1 MSKLVNEDS
10 IPALLAEMSV
20 KEKVDLLTGKSM
32 FSSPEMPQYGIPSIL
47 YLDGATGVNLMQ
59 YMGELVGMSMGG
71 DGSQDGEASLGGDDG
86 AENGGAKDA
95 AQGAK
100 EEAQGSES
108 NNESGSAFMGLVSY
122 ATNSNPLPEDM
133 PEKTKQI
140 ILHLRAL
147 IDSVRP
153 NGEEPG
159 CFPPGMLLG
168 ATWKPELIYKVGEAV
183 GREAQ
188 AYGVDVLLGTPN
200 TNIHRDPRN
209 GRLFESFSE
218 DPFLSSKMAP
228 EFSRGV
234 QDQDMVADV
243 KHFAANNQ
251 ETLRQG
257 INEHISERALREIYL
272 PGFEAAVKE
281 GKVGTVMSAY
291 NSINGKPCAHN
302 DWLLTQVL
310 KEEWGFEGQVVSD
323 WGAVYDQ
330 VEALKAGND
339 MDMPGPRGKERL
351 YRAIESG
358 EISEERLN
366 DAVARTLRMI
376 LQTPKFRGR
385 KYTAIDNELSREAAY
400 NAAVEGI
407 TLLKND
413 GVLPLAKDA
422 KVALF
427 GKLSE
432 RFMESGAGSAQV
444 DTGKFTSL
452 LAEVKG
458 KASEVL
464 YGEIGAG
471 TDTVII
477 TAGSA
482 GQEGSDRAGL
492 EFDPADKAMLA
503 ASVAKAKAAGKRII
517 LLLNVAGP
525 VDLMDY
531 VDDVNAIVCLF
542 FPGMEG
548 ARATADILFG
558 DANPSGKLPLTFPK
572 HYRDCP
578 TSKNF
583 PGEFGE
589 VTYGEGIYVGYRYY
603 DYKGIEP
610 LYPFGYGLSY
620 TKFELTDISVSDREY
635 DNQSAKPLLVTVKV
649 KNTGTRAG
657 KEVVQLYVRDEKST
671 LDKPEKELKAFAK
684 VELAPGEEKCVE
696 MELVPRS
703 FASYDTSLHQWAAE
717 PGVYGLLAGN
727 SSANIT
733 QSIRIMLTGKNP
745 YALSMKSSIGSVAAE
760 PKAVAVCRDVLGAAF
775 DTAAFQSQA
784 VYFVGT
790 PLEKYLSG
798 VIAKIAGDEKK
809 REEIVRR
816 INEGLGKIERIHET
830 L

>member
-1 MSKLVNEDS
+1 MHMSKLVNEAS
-10 IPALLAEMSV
+10 IPELLKEMSV
-20 KEKVDLLTGKSM
+20 KEKVDLLTGKSV
-32 FSSPEMPQYGIPSIL
+32 FSSLEMPQYGIPSIL

-59 YMGELVGMSMGG
+59 YLGELIGMTLTE
-71 DGSQDGEASLGGDDG
+71 DAGE
-86 AENGGAKDA
+86 E
-95 AQGAK
+95 K
-100 EEAQGSES
+100 EEKKEESSES

-122 ATNSNPLPEDM
+122 VTNHNPLPDEM
-133 PEKTKQI
+133 PQETKQMI
-140 ILHLRAL
+140 EQIRAL
-147 IDSVRP
+147 VDSVRP
-153 NGEEPG
+153 QGEEPG

-183 GREAQ
+183 AREAQ

-228 EFSRGV
+228 EFSKGV
-234 QDQDMVADV
+234 QDQGMVADV

-291 NSINGKPCAHN
+291 NSINGKPCAQN
-302 DWLLTQVL
+302 DWLLTEVL
-310 KEEWGFEGQVVSD
+310 KKEWGFEGQVVSD

-339 MDMPGPRGKERL
+339 MDMPGPRGKAAL
-351 YRAIESG
+351 YKAVEDGVIT
-358 EISEERLN
+358 EERLN
-366 DAVARTLRMI
+366 DAVARTLHMI
-376 LQTPKFRGR
+376 LRTPKFNGR
-385 KYTAIDNELSREAAY
+385 TYTVIDNELSKNAAY

-413 GVLPLAKDA
+413 GILPLSKGT
-422 KVALF
+422 KVALI

-444 DTGKFTSL
+444 DTNKFTSL
-452 LAEVKG
+452 LTEVKT
-458 KASEVL
+458 KTSDVL
-464 YGEIGAG
+464 YGEIAKD

-477 TAGSA
+477 TVGAA
-482 GQEGSDRAGL
+482 GQEGSDRPDMD
-492 EFDPADKAMLA
+492 FDAEEKAML
-503 ASVAKAKAAGKRII
+503 KAAIAQAKENGKKIV
-517 LLLNVAGP
+517 LMLNVAGP

-531 VDDVNAIVCLF
+531 VDDVNAIICLF

-620 TKFELTDISVSDREY
+620 TSFEMKDIQVSQSEY
-635 DNQSAKPLLVTVKV
+635 DNGSTEPLKVTVTV
-649 KNTGTRAG
+649 KNTGTMAG

-684 VELAPGEEKCVE
+684 IELQPGEEKCVE
-696 MELVPRS
+696 LELLPKS
-703 FASYDTSLHQWAAE
+703 FASYDTAMHQWTAE
-717 PGVYGLLAGN
+717 PGVYTLLAGD
-727 SSANIT
+727 SSANICLST
-733 QSIRIMLTGKNP
+733 RVMLKGKNP
-745 YALSMKSSIGSVAAE
+745 YCLSMDSSIGVIAANQE
-760 PKAVAVCRDVLGAAF
+760 ALAICQEVLGEAF
-775 DTAAFQSQA
+775 DTAGLISQA
-784 VYFVGT
+784 IYFIGT
-790 PLEKYLSG
+790 PLKTHLKATLNKVAKTPEEADTIYALLNEK
-798 VIAKIAGDEKK
+798 
-809 REEIVRR
+809 
-816 INEGLGKIERIHET
+816 LGAIELIDET

>member
-1 MSKLVNEDS
+1 MGKLVDEAS

-20 KEKVDLLTGKSM
+20 KEKVDLLTGRST

-59 YMGELVGMSMGG
+59 YMGELVGLRMSIEM
-71 DGSQDGEASLGGDDG
+71 DDAKMERLPKKGEES
-86 AENGGAKDA
+86 N
-95 AQGAK
+95 
-100 EEAQGSES
+100 ES
-108 NNESGSAFMGLVSY
+108 NNESGSAFMGLVPY
-122 ATNSNPLPEDM
+122 ATNSNPLPEEM
-133 PEKTKQI
+133 PEKTKQT
-140 ILHLRAL
+140 ILHLRSL
-147 IDSVRP
+147 IDGVRP

-218 DPFLSSKMAP
+218 DPFLCGKMAP
-228 EFSRGV
+228 EFSKGV
-234 QDQDMVADV
+234 QDQGMVADV

-257 INEHISERALREIYL
+257 VNEHISERALREIYL

-291 NSINGKPCAHN
+291 NSINGKPCAQN

-351 YRAIESG
+351 YQAVESG
-358 EISEERLN
+358 EIGEERLN

-376 LQTPKFRGR
+376 LQTPKFKGR
-385 KYTAIDNELSREAAY
+385 KYTSIDNGLSRKAAY
-400 NAAVEGI
+400 DAAVEGI

-413 GVLPLAKDA
+413 GLLPLAKGT

-427 GKLSE
+427 GKLCE
-432 RFMESGAGSAQV
+432 RFMESGSGSAQV

-452 LAEVKG
+452 VKEVGTKT
-458 KASEVL
+458 SEVL
-464 YGEIGAG
+464 YEEIGDD

-477 TAGSA
+477 TAGAS
-482 GQEGSDRAGL
+482 GQEGSDRADMD
-492 EFDPADKAMLA
+492 FDPADKEMLV
-503 ASVAKAKAAGKRII
+503 ASIAKAKAAGRRIV

-548 ARATADILFG
+548 ARATADLLFG

-610 LYPFGYGLSY
+610 LYPFGHGLSY
-620 TKFELTDISVSDREY
+620 TKFELTDITVSDREY
-635 DNQSAKPLLVTVKV
+635 DSRSTKPLRVTVKV
-649 KNTGTRAG
+649 KNTGTMAG

-684 VELAPGEEKCVE
+684 VELAPGEETCVE
-696 MELVPRS
+696 MELVPKS
-703 FASYDTSLHQWAAE
+703 FASYDTSLHEWTAE
-717 PGVYGLLAGN
+717 PGVYELLAGN
-727 SSANIT
+727 SVANIT
-733 QSIRIMLTGKNP
+733 KSVRIMLTGKNP
-745 YALSMKSSIGSVAAE
+745 YGLSTKSSIGSIAAE
-760 PKAVAVCRDVLGAAF
+760 PRALAVCQDVLGTAF
-775 DTAAFQSQA
+775 DMEVFKSQA
-784 VYFVGT
+784 LYFVGT

-798 VIAKIAGDEKK
+798 VMAKITGDVEGQGEIIRRLNEK
-809 REEIVRR
+809 
-816 INEGLGKIERIHET
+816 LDKIECVREV

>member
-1 MSKLVNEDS
+1 MSKLVNEAS
-10 IPALLAEMSV
+10 IPELLKEMSV
-20 KEKVDLLTGKSM
+20 KEKVDLLTGKSV

-59 YMGELVGMSMGG
+59 YLGELMGMIMTT
-71 DGSQDGEASLGGDDG
+71 D
-86 AENGGAKDA
+86 AEEE
-95 AQGAK
+95 K
-100 EEAQGSES
+100 EEKKEESSES
-108 NNESGSAFMGLVSY
+108 NNESGSSFMGLVSY
-122 ATNSNPLPEDM
+122 ATNHNPLPDEM
-133 PEKTKQI
+133 PQETKQMI
-140 ILHLRAL
+140 EKIRAL

-153 NGEEPG
+153 QGEEPG

-183 GREAQ
+183 AREAQ

-228 EFSRGV
+228 EFSKGV
-234 QDQDMVADV
+234 QDQGMVADV

-291 NSINGKPCAHN
+291 NSINGKPCAQN
-302 DWLLTQVL
+302 EWLLTEVL
-310 KEEWGFEGQVVSD
+310 KKEWGFEGQVVSD

-339 MDMPGPRGKERL
+339 MDMPGPRGKAAL
-351 YRAIESG
+351 YKAVEDG
-358 EISEERLN
+358 VISEERLN

-376 LQTPKFRGR
+376 LKTPKFKGR
-385 KYTAIDNELSREAAY
+385 TYTVIDNELSRNAAY

-413 GVLPLAKDA
+413 GILPLAKGT
-422 KVALF
+422 KVALI

-444 DTGKFTSL
+444 DTNKFTSL
-452 LAEVKG
+452 LTEVRTKT
-458 KASEVL
+458 SDVL
-464 YGEIGAG
+464 YGEIAKE

-477 TAGSA
+477 TVGSA
-482 GQEGSDRAGL
+482 GQEGSDRPGMD
-492 EFDPADKAMLA
+492 FDAEEKAML
-503 ASVAKAKAAGKRII
+503 KAAVTQAKENGKKIV
-517 LLLNVAGP
+517 LMLNVAGP

-531 VDDVNAIVCLF
+531 VDDVNAIICLF

-620 TKFELTDISVSDREY
+620 TNFEMTDIQVSQQEY
-635 DNQSAKPLLVTVKV
+635 DNNSKEPLRVTVTV
-649 KNTGTRAG
+649 KNTGTMAG

-684 VELAPGEEKCVE
+684 VELQPGEEKCVE
-696 MELVPRS
+696 LELLPKS
-703 FASYDTSLHQWAAE
+703 FASYDTAMHQWTAE
-717 PGVYGLLAGN
+717 PGVYTLLAGN
-727 SSANIT
+727 SSANICLST
-733 QSIRIMLTGKNP
+733 QMMLKGKNP
-745 YALSMKSSIGSVAAE
+745 YCLSLNSSIGAIAANQE
-760 PKAVAVCRDVLGAAF
+760 ALAICQEVLGKAF
-775 DTAAFQSQA
+775 DTAGLISQA
-784 VYFVGT
+784 VYFIGT
-790 PLEKYLSG
+790 PLKTYLKATLNKVAKTPEEAEDICALLNEK
-798 VIAKIAGDEKK
+798 
-809 REEIVRR
+809 
-816 INEGLGKIERIHET
+816 LGAIELLDET

>member
-1 MSKLVNEDS
+1 MGKLVNEDS

-20 KEKVDLLTGKSM
+20 REKVDLLTGKSS
-32 FSSPEMPQYGIPSIL
+32 FSSLEMPQYGIPSIL

-59 YMGELVGMSMGG
+59 YMGELVGLRMSIEM
-71 DGSQDGEASLGGDDG
+71 DGEKMQKLP
-86 AENGGAKDA
+86 EE
-95 AQGAK
+95 K
-100 EEAQGSES
+100 EESSES
-108 NNESGSAFMGLVSY
+108 NNESGAAFMGMVAY
-122 ATNSNPLPEDM
+122 ATNSRPLPEDM
-133 PEKTKQI
+133 PEREKKM
-140 ILHLRAL
+140 ILYVRSL
-147 IDSVRP
+147 IDGVRP

-168 ATWKPELIYKVGEAV
+168 ATWKPELIYKIGEAV

-200 TNIHRDPRN
+200 TNIHRDPKN

-228 EFSRGV
+228 EFSKGV
-234 QDQDMVADV
+234 QDQGMVADV

-291 NSINGKPCAHN
+291 NSINGKPCAQN

-351 YRAIESG
+351 YQAVESG
-358 EISEERLN
+358 EISRKRLD

-376 LQTPKFRGR
+376 LRTPKFNGR
-385 KYTAIDNELSREAAY
+385 KYTAIDNKLSRDAAY

-413 GVLPLAKDA
+413 GILPLAKDT

-427 GKLSE
+427 GRLCE
-432 RFMESGAGSAQV
+432 RFMDSGAGSAQV
-444 DTGKFTSL
+444 DTSKTTSL
-452 LAEVKG
+452 LKEVATKT
-458 KASEVL
+458 AEVL
-464 YGEIGAG
+464 YEEIGAG

-482 GQEGSDRAGL
+482 GQEGSDRVSMD
-492 EFDPADKAMLA
+492 FDPEDKEMLA
-503 ASVAKAKAAGKRII
+503 GAIAKAKAAGKRII

-531 VDDVNAIVCLF
+531 VDDVNAIICLF

-620 TKFELTDISVSDREY
+620 TNFELTDISVSGREY
-635 DNQSAKPLLVTVKV
+635 DNRSEEPLLVTVKV
-649 KNTGTRAG
+649 KNTGTMAG

-684 VELAPGEEKCVE
+684 VELSPGEEKCVE
-696 MELVPRS
+696 LKLVPKS
-703 FASYDTSLHQWAAE
+703 FASYDVSLHEWTAE
-717 PGVYGLLAGN
+717 PGVYELLAGN
-727 SSANIT
+727 SAANIVK
-733 QSIRIMLTGKNP
+733 SIRIMLTGKNP
-745 YALSMKSSIGSVAAE
+745 YALSMKSSIGSILAE
-760 PKAVAVCRDVLGAAF
+760 PMALEVCQDVLGPAF
-775 DTAAFQSQA
+775 DMASFRSQA
-784 VYFVGT
+784 TYFVGT
-790 PLEKYLSG
+790 PLEKYLTG
-798 VIAKIAGDEKK
+798 VIEKITDDKEKQDE
-809 REEIVRR
+809 IARR
-816 INEGLGKIERIHET
+816 INEGLGKIERIHEA